1 VDNDRFATIGMAE
14 AREAGRIHRVRKC
27 NGEGSIT
34 CSISHTTMS
43 VGRTGSRSSV
53 CIYPQIRFSLYKNFT
68 LWPEHP
74 REESPLCLALG
85 RKFDSKAPRL
95 YRLAPFEGKPARA
108 VGGEGDGR

>member
-1 VDNDRFATIGMAE
+1 
-14 AREAGRIHRVRKC
+14 
-27 NGEGSIT
+27 
-34 CSISHTTMS
+34 MS

-53 CIYPQIRFSLYKNFT
+53 YIYPQIRFSLYKNST

-108 VGGEGDGR
+108 VGGEGDGRGGSTRERSDLARYPITVTHRWSTEGEWRRRI